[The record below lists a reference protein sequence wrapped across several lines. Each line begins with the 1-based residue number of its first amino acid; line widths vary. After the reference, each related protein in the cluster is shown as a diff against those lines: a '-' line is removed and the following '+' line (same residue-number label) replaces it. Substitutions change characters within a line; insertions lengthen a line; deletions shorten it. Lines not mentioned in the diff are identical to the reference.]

1 MSAVPRL
8 RHRPTLGGDLAEC
21 ASALAPRWLDV
32 NAADL
37 QRLWSR
43 LLDEPSAMSTVM
55 EDLARPSG
63 QRLQGWGCGLVLP
76 PPWVERLGLAH
87 ATPRPGSPVVAQI
100 YAGLLDGSLQP
111 LDDRELGELNASGKL
126 HFINLH
132 YAQRR
137 SDLADDY
144 ALAVLNVANEA
155 FRAAVSGWWLQGMH
169 FESSAHDAP
178 MFASAGF
185 PTIGY
190 ADGVDRSSLADDQ
203 RPVFLGLTREQAR
216 ASLPGTSVRHA
227 FEHHPPRFRL
237 SAAQRK
243 LLWHA
248 LFDDS
253 DEHLMAV
260 LDVSVHGLKKLWRG
274 IYERIEDQQ
283 PDFFGEGRVA
293 DDEGKRGREKRRQ
306 VLAYVRQRPEERQ
319 PWSARS

>member
-1 MSAVPRL
+1 MCASVPRSCDPGWRRDTTRPMNVVPRL
-8 RHRPTLGGDLAEC
+8 RHRPTLSSDLAEC

-55 EDLARPSG
+55 EDLAQPSG

-76 PPWVERLGLAH
+76 PPWVERLGLAQV
-87 ATPRPGSPVVAQI
+87 TPQPGSPVVAQI

-111 LDDRELGELNASGKL
+111 LDDRELGDLNASGQL

-190 ADGVDRSSLADDQ
+190 VDGVDRCARRCRATASSSHA
-203 RPVFLGLTREQAR
+203 PTRRAKTSSPTSSAR
-216 ASLPGTSVRHA
+216 AGAPTTMANVAGKNAARCSPTCASA
-227 FEHHPPRFRL
+227 PR
-237 SAAQRK
+237 SG
-243 LLWHA
+243 
-248 LFDDS
+248 D
-253 DEHLMAV
+253 
-260 LDVSVHGLKKLWRG
+260 
-274 IYERIEDQQ
+274 
-283 PDFFGEGRVA
+283 
-293 DDEGKRGREKRRQ
+293 RGRRDREILEAAVTWPRCF
-306 VLAYVRQRPEERQ
+306 APAAA
-319 PWSARS
+319 ARARGS

>member
-1 MSAVPRL
+1 MNAVPRL
-8 RHRPTLGGDLAEC
+8 RHRPTLVSDLAEC

-32 NAADL
+32 HAADL

-55 EDLARPSG
+55 EDLAQPSG

-87 ATPRPGSPVVAQI
+87 VTPQPGSPVVAQI

-111 LDDRELGELNASGKL
+111 LDDRELGDLNASGQL

-185 PTIGY
+185 PIIGY

-203 RPVFLGLTREQAR
+203 RPVFLAGAPTTMANV
-216 ASLPGTSVRHA
+216 AA
-227 FEHHPPRFRL
+227 K
-237 SAAQRK
+237 SAARC
-243 LLWHA
+243 LPMCA
-248 LFDDS
+248 SAPRSGDRGRRDR
-253 DEHLMAV
+253 ERPRAGRHLAAV
-260 LDVSVHGLKKLWRG
+260 LCAGGSGSGTRFLIGWIV
-274 IYERIEDQQ
+274 
-283 PDFFGEGRVA
+283 
-293 DDEGKRGREKRRQ
+293 RR
-306 VLAYVRQRPEERQ
+306 
-319 PWSARS
+319 

>member
-8 RHRPTLGGDLAEC
+8 RHRPTLPSDLAEC
-21 ASALAPRWLDV
+21 AALAPRWLGIDATV
-32 NAADL
+32 L
-37 QRLWSR
+37 QTLWVR
-43 LLDEPSAMSTVM
+43 LLDEPSAMTTVM
-55 EDLARPSG
+55 EDLALPAG

-76 PPWVERLGLAH
+76 ASWVQRLGLAG
-87 ATPRPGSPVVAQI
+87 AVPCPRSPVVAQI
-100 YAGLLDGSLQP
+100 YAGLLDGTRQP
-111 LDDRELGELNASGKL
+111 LPDRELGELNASGRL
-126 HFINLH
+126 HFINVH
-132 YAQRR
+132 YTQRR

-144 ALAVLNVANEA
+144 ALAVLDVANEA

-178 MFASAGF
+178 MFSSAGF
-185 PTIGY
+185 PVIPYG
-190 ADGVDRSSLADDQ
+190 DGADRSAQPDDV

-248 LFDDS
+248 LFDDC
-253 DEHLMAV
+253 DEHLAAV

-274 IYERIEDQQ
+274 IYERIEEQQ
-283 PDFFGEGRVA
+283 SDFFGEPVGDDDGR
-293 DDEGKRGREKRRQ
+293 RGREKRRQ
-306 VLAYVRQRPEERQ
+306 VLAYVRQRPEERR
-319 PWSARS
+319 PWSPQ